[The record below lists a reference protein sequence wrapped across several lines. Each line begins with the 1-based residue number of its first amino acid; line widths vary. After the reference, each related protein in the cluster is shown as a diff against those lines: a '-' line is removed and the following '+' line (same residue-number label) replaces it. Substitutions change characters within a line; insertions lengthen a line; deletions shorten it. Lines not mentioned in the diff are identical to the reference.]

1 MHNYTETE
9 EQWLRDNH
17 GSGTYEELADR
28 FRRTFNC
35 DVTFYS
41 IKNKCRNMRLLLS
54 IIHSHR
60 NRMHGWL
67 KTT

>member
-41 IKNKCRNMRLLLS
+41 IKN
-54 IIHSHR
+54 
-60 NRMHGWL
+60 
-67 KTT
+67 